1 MTRKSSDQYE
11 NDITRLEQRTALVV
25 SSLEGTQDVDSDL
38 VNAAKTQLKTAFALL
53 RMAKA

>member
-25 SSLEGTQDVDSDL
+25 SSLEGAQDVDSDL